1 MIYSCK
7 DCDSFLDDGTCVT
20 KDVCRD
26 QYAKICPH
34 FRGKTGALPH
44 YCALALDVEK
54 MAEAIIFRITFTA
67 ASGTKHEYRFRGR
80 VYRSKKKAIEAAMNW
95 LMESEDEK

>member
-1 MIYSCK
+1 MEENTFELVEK
-7 DCDSFLDDGTCVT
+7 
-20 KDVCRD
+20 
-26 QYAKICPH
+26 P
-34 FRGKTGALPH
+34 KTQWH
-44 YCALALDVEK
+44 YDASILDVEK

-67 ASGTKHEYRFRGR
+67 ASGTKHEFRFRGR